1 MHKPTLIK
9 IGIIAVGA
17 LLLAYAA
24 IQRSQ
29 GTRENL
35 VIGIGI
41 ILILIGIGTFF
52 VGGDREERLQDEEEP
67 STSTSTKVKEES
79 PEE

>member
-1 MHKPTLIK
+1 MHRPTLIK

-24 IQRSQ
+24 IQRAQ
-29 GTRENL
+29 GNRENL

-41 ILILIGIGTFF
+41 ILVLLGVVTFF
-52 VGGDREERLQDEEEP
+52 IGGDREERLQDEEEP
-67 STSTSTKVKEES
+67 STTTSAKVKEETA
-79 PEE
+79 EE

>member
-9 IGIIAVGA
+9 IGIIAVGV

-41 ILILIGIGTFF
+41 ILILIGVGTFF
-52 VGGDREERLQDEEEP
+52 VGGDHEERLQDEEEP
-67 STSTSTKVKEES
+67 SKSTKVKEES

>member
-1 MHKPTLIK
+1 MIK

-24 IQRSQ
+24 YQRGQ

-35 VIGIGI
+35 LIGIGI
-41 ILILIGIGTFF
+41 ILVLIGVITFF
-52 VGGDREERLQDEEEP
+52 IGGEREERLQDEEDL
-67 STSTSTKVKEES
+67 STTSTSTKVKEEK